1 MEIDDTLRTVYT
13 ATVEQRDGE
22 YVLRVPDRE
31 VDLETLRVEET
42 YRVALTEHSVA
53 DSQSDDGTNRRSESE
68 ADADTP
74 ADNEVGGADR
84 STKVAGERSP
94 APPVSSG
101 DSRRV
106 EIESLGDQ
114 GDGIARIDRGY
125 VVIVPDTEVG
135 ERVEIEIES
144 ATDSVAFAEVTE
156 RISYYD

>member
-68 ADADTP
+68 AAADTP
-74 ADNEVGGADR
+74 ADDEVGGGDR
-84 STKVAGERSP
+84 STQVAGERSP

-135 ERVEIEIES
+135 ERVEIEIDS